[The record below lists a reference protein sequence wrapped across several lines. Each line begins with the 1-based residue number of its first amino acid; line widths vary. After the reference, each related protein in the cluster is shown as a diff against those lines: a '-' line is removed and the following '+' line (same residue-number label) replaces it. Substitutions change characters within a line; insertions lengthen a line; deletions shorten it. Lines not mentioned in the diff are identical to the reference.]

1 MSSGAG
7 TMPKDWL
14 KLIPVNDINGSALSL
29 NQPNAGDTSQME
41 EARLMEIQDVFSSF
55 FSTCAMN

>member
-1 MSSGAG
+1 
-7 TMPKDWL
+7 MPKDWL
-14 KLIPVNDINGSALSL
+14 KLTPVNDINGSTLSL

-41 EARLMEIQDVFSSF
+41 EARLIEIQDVFSSF